1 MPLFRR
7 RSGPDG
13 EGFVVGSQGHRVMPG
28 SRQGGIEQL
37 AGLGDY
43 VEAISRRRPPGPD
56 GRESIA
62 VLNAKMDHAEA
73 VNDLVAAAVLACE
86 ELVERGL
93 LDPASAPAAPPHAR
107 MPDYVST
114 YGYIQLLHERA
125 LARRAWLET
134 VDALLCSHHVLLLA
148 PAPVPG

>member
-7 RSGPDG
+7 RSGPEL
-13 EGFVVGSQGHRVMPG
+13 EGFTVGSQGHQVVPG
-28 SRQGGIEQL
+28 SRPGGIEQL

-43 VEAISRRRPPGPD
+43 VDGISRRRPPGPD
-56 GRESIA
+56 GRDTIA

-73 VNDLVAAAVLACE
+73 VNDLADAAVLACE

-93 LDPASAPAAPPHAR
+93 LDPAAAPAGPPHAR
-107 MPDYVST
+107 MPEYVST

-125 LARRAWLET
+125 QARRAWLEE
-134 VDALLCSHHVLLLA
+134 VDALLRANHVLLLA
-148 PAPVPG
+148 PAPVEG